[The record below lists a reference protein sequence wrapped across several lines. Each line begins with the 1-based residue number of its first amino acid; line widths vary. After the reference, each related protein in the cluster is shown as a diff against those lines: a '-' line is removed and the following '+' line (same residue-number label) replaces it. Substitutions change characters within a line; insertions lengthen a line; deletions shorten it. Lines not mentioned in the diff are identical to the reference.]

1 MTRRDYVLALLVAMV
16 WGANF
21 TVIQLGLNG
30 VPPML
35 LAALR
40 FLLVSFPAVLFVPRP
55 KVSAGYWIS
64 YGATVGIG
72 QFGCLF
78 YAMHIGMPAGVASV
92 VLQSQAFFTLILAA
106 VLLKEQITVS
116 QLVGLAIAALGLGLV
131 GRSSE
136 LDQIHAIPPAAF
148 LLSLA
153 GAASWA
159 AANIVI
165 KQMSAANTAKRGINM
180 LSVIVWSS
188 LVPPIPL
195 LLLALLVDTPETL
208 LQALTSLDGLSIFSV
223 FFIAFG
229 ATLFGFGTWSKLLS
243 QYSSNVVAP
252 LSLLVPITGLLTARI
267 VLNEHMAI
275 SQWVGCCVIIL
286 GLMLTTVGF
295 DRLRAWFFPV

>member
-1 MTRRDYVLALLVAMV
+1 MTRRDYILALLVAMV

-40 FLLVSFPAVLFVPRP
+40 FLLVAFPAVFFVPRP
-55 KVSAGYWIS
+55 RVNAWYWIL
-64 YGATVGIG
+64 YGATVGVG

-106 VLLKEQITVS
+106 VLLKERVTRS

-131 GRSSE
+131 GYSSG
-136 LDQIHAIPPAAF
+136 LDQIYAIPPAAF

-153 GAASWA
+153 GAASWGV
-159 AANIVI
+159 ANIVI
-165 KQMSAANTAKRGINM
+165 KQMSAAKTAKQALNM

-195 LLLALLVDTPETL
+195 LLLALLLDTPTTL
-208 LQALTSLDGLSIFSV
+208 FQAVTSLSGLSIFSV

-243 QYSSNVVAP
+243 KYSPNVVAP

-267 VLNEHMAI
+267 VLNEHMAL
-275 SQWVGCCVIIL
+275 SQWMGCGVIIL
-286 GLMLTTVGF
+286 GLMMTTIGF
-295 DRLRAWFFPV
+295 DKLRASS

>member
-1 MTRRDYVLALLVAMV
+1 MTRKDYVLALLVAMV

-40 FLLVSFPAVLFVPRP
+40 FLLVAFPAVFFVPRP
-55 KVSAGYWIS
+55 KVNARYWIS
-64 YGATVGIG
+64 YGATVGVG
-72 QFGCLF
+72 QFGSLF

-106 VLLKEQITVS
+106 VWLKERIARS
-116 QLVGLAIAALGLGLV
+116 QLVGLAIATLGLGLV
-131 GRSSE
+131 GRSSG

-165 KQMSAANTAKRGINM
+165 KQMSATAEQGTNT
-180 LSVIVWSS
+180 LSIIVWSS

-195 LLLALLVDTPETL
+195 LLLALLLDTPTTL
-208 LQALTSLDGLSIFSV
+208 FQALTSLDELSIFSV

-229 ATLFGFGTWSKLLS
+229 ATLFGFGTWSELLS
-243 QYSSNVVAP
+243 KYSSSVVAP

-267 VLNEHMAI
+267 VLNEHMAL
-275 SQWVGCCVIIL
+275 SQWIGCCVIIL
-286 GLMLTTVGF
+286 GLVLTTVGI
-295 DRLRAWFFPV
+295 DRLRAWFSPI